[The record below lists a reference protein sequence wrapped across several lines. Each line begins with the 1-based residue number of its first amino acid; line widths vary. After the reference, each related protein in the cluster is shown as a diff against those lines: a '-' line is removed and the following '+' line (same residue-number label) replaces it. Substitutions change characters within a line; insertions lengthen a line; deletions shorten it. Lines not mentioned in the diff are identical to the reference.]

1 MKKVLYIIIIVQL
14 VFACGETED
23 FTYDNSVD
31 AGNVKLIKLKADHK
45 MLLPDGKAVM
55 KFYAEAYNIL
65 ELPNYTPSY
74 DGDNAVYVGGIVRDT
89 SLIPNDL
96 LPHGLFKLVD
106 EFGQEYPDFCF
117 STEDPEERTVR
128 FHLEVGELI
137 SNELGIT
144 IRSLPQEDY
153 DTLVIP
159 VVFHVLNPAKQ
170 ASIVPIKITPE
181 LIYKNI
187 ERLNNVFNGKIT
199 TDPNGG
205 CAKIVFR
212 PAIYNDNGIKMDS
225 PGYHSYEIPSSV
237 TFEKDDDY
245 LEYVFSKQGA
255 LMYSFNN
262 YLNIWLINNPQGAA
276 SIVRAPTDIDRNA
289 EPIPGL
295 DAQISPKPF
304 PAKATDIGFFINMSY
319 FINPMRQTDYFEI
332 SEVMARYLG
341 LLTTQVIE
349 GYGQTN
355 FIDGDTDYCEDTPY
369 YWKDNF
375 SVFKNTSK
383 NDIEEPGTLYFTSYN
398 VMDRY
403 SYKNSI
409 SRDQIRRIRMH
420 LERCPSRWM
429 YKSKFAFTG
438 KSEDKR

>member
-1 MKKVLYIIIIVQL
+1 MKKVLYIIVMMQFI
-14 VFACGETED
+14 FACEETED
-23 FTYDNSVD
+23 FSYDNSVD
-31 AGNVKLIKLKADHK
+31 AGNVKLIRLKADHN
-45 MLLPDGKAVM
+45 MLLPDGKAKM

-65 ELPNYTPSY
+65 ELPDYTPSY
-74 DGDNAVYVGGIVRDT
+74 DGDSTVYVGGLRRDT

-96 LPHGLFKLVD
+96 LPQGLFKLVD
-106 EFGQEYPDFCF
+106 EFGQEYPDFSF
-117 STEDPEERTVR
+117 STDDAKERSVK
-128 FHLEVGELI
+128 FHLEAGELV
-137 SNELGIT
+137 SNEVEIT
-144 IRSLPQEDY
+144 IRPLPEENY

-170 ASIVPIKITPE
+170 ASVAPIKITPE
-181 LIYKNI
+181 VVYKNI
-187 ERLNNVFNGKIT
+187 ERLNNVFNGSVT

-205 CAKIVFR
+205 CAKIIFR
-212 PAIYNDNGIKMDS
+212 PAIYNDNGIKLDN
-225 PGYHSYEIPSSV
+225 PGYHAYEIPSSV

-245 LEYVFSKQGA
+245 LEYVFSKQSA

-276 SIVRAPTDIDRNA
+276 SIARVPTVIDRNA
-289 EPIPGL
+289 KPIPGL
-295 DAQISPKPF
+295 DAQVSPYPF
-304 PAKATDIGFFINMSY
+304 PAKATDVGFFINMSY
-319 FINPMRQTDYFEI
+319 FVNPKRQADYFEI
-332 SEVMARYLG
+332 SAVMAQYLG

-355 FIDGDTDYCEDTPY
+355 FVDGDTDYCSDTPY
-369 YWKDNF
+369 YWKDNS

-383 NDIEEPGTLYFTSYN
+383 NNIDEPGILYFTSYN

-409 SRDQIRRIRMH
+409 SRDQIKRIRMH

>member
-1 MKKVLYIIIIVQL
+1 MLMQFM
-14 VFACGETED
+14 FACEEAED
-23 FTYDNSVD
+23 FSYDNSVD
-31 AGNVKLIKLKADHK
+31 AGDVKLIKLKADHK
-45 MLLPDGKAVM
+45 MLLPDGKAKM

-74 DGDNAVYVGGIVRDT
+74 DGDSAVYVGGLVRDT
-89 SLIPNDL
+89 SLIPKDL
-96 LPHGLFKLVD
+96 LPQGLFKLVD
-106 EFGQEYPDFCF
+106 EFGREYPDFSF
-117 STEDPEERTVR
+117 STEDTKERSIK
-128 FHLEVGELI
+128 FHLEAGELV
-137 SNELGIT
+137 SNELEIT
-144 IRSLPQEDY
+144 IRPLPEENY

-170 ASIVPIKITPE
+170 ASIAPIDITPE
-181 LIYKNI
+181 VVYKNI
-187 ERLNNVFNGKIT
+187 ERLNNVFNGAVT

-205 CAKIVFR
+205 CAKIIFR
-212 PAIYNDNGIKMDS
+212 PAIYNDNGIKMDN
-225 PGYHSYEIPSSV
+225 PGYHPYEIPSSV

-245 LEYVFSKQGA
+245 LDYVFSKQRT

-262 YLNIWLINNPQGAA
+262 FLNIWLINNPQGAA
-276 SIVRAPTDIDRNA
+276 SIVRVPTVIDRNA

-295 DAQISPKPF
+295 EAQISPYPF

-319 FINPMRQTDYFEI
+319 FVNPMRQADYFEI
-332 SEVMARYLG
+332 SAVMAQYLG

-355 FIDGDTDYCEDTPY
+355 FVDGDTDYCGDTPY
-369 YWKDNF
+369 YWKDNS

-383 NDIEEPGTLYFTSYN
+383 NNSDESGILYFTSYN

-409 SRDQIRRIRMH
+409 SSDQVRRIRMH